1 MLDHLIKKKL
11 IYIYLHL
18 LYNCLVSA
26 KPHIGLLCSWRI
38 EAPFPVRCA
47 KFWPKIWVAIPAT
60 LNVTLLMFALEV
72 EDVHQEGTLIKVS
85 LKMIRIVVKHGTDSA
100 IIIMPDNGR

>member
-1 MLDHLIKKKL
+1 
-11 IYIYLHL
+11 
-18 LYNCLVSA
+18 
-26 KPHIGLLCSWRI
+26 
-38 EAPFPVRCA
+38 
-47 KFWPKIWVAIPAT
+47 
-60 LNVTLLMFALEV
+60 MFALEV